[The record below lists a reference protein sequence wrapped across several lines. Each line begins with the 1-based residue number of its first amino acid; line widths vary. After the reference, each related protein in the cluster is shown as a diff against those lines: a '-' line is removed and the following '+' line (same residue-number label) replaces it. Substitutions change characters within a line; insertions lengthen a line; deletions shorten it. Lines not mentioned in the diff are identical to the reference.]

1 MPYIQILNKSELDK
15 LKEEQESTKEGLLT
29 IPVAYVFENDKPT
42 DMIVCI
48 NIDENGQE
56 MKINELNADDK
67 YTFKPY
73 FYKPKHTGIACCI
86 FGPRGSGKSHVL
98 GNILDNEFEN
108 VESKDIFIFSRK
120 DHDEVLDRPRI
131 CHNPF
136 NEVVDIKKSEK
147 NLSKGIDKLVYKY
160 VNKKGDSYTPI
171 RLDPYDPEIQMT
183 PTEKYNN
190 SYLIFDDVE
199 LMKDKHATMYLHNL
213 RNSALLTGR
222 SGNIETFNI
231 LHDIRGGK
239 QYSIIRDESAFYC
252 FFPLSNRAK
261 IQKFLSDYLEYNK
274 TDVKRILNLKLS
286 NDSRAV
292 VLRNAYPFC
301 CISKN
306 KILLLN
312 INDE

>member
-1 MPYIQILNKSELDK
+1 MK
-15 LKEEQESTKEGLLT
+15 

-42 DMIVCI
+42 ELIVCI
-48 NIDENGQE
+48 NIDENDQE
-56 MKINELNADDK
+56 EKVDELNADDK

-98 GNILDNEFEN
+98 GEILDNEFQN

-120 DHDEVLDRPRI
+120 EIDEPLDRPRI

-136 NEVVDIKKSEK
+136 NEIVDIKKSER
-147 NLSKGIDKLVYKY
+147 NLNKGIDKLVYKF
-160 VNKKGDSYTPI
+160 VNKKGDKYTPI
-171 RLDPYDPEIQMT
+171 RLDPYDPEIQST

-231 LHDIRGGK
+231 LHDIRGGRS
-239 QYSIIRDESAFYC
+239 YSVIRDESAYYI

-261 IQKFLSDYLEYNK
+261 IQKFLADYLEYNK
-274 TDVKRILNLKLS
+274 HDVKRILNLKLS

-292 VLRNAYPFC
+292 VLRNCYPFC

-312 INDE
+312 VDNE